1 MCRLLGWA
9 ASRPTSLLDLLGEH
23 ELDEFTELSCKHA
36 DGWGLARSTRR
47 GVEVRKAADA
57 ARSSAEFA
65 QGARYGSS
73 DLGLAHLR
81 WATLGLDVRT
91 ENTHPFTDG
100 RVAFAHNGSIN
111 PPEAPHPPPSP
122 AAGPPPAHTAS
133 TPRRAPPP
141 PPPPRRAR
149 RKRTGD
155 TDSERFFL
163 AVLSRMQEGATPGD
177 ALAGTVAEIAATRS
191 FTSLNC
197 LLVTRD
203 ALYAVSRVNQEAQLE
218 FAEGPDYYD
227 LRYRVTD
234 DAVVVASSGWGRDW
248 AELDDGQML
257 VVRRGSLDVTVTP
270 IEELVPAR

>member
-9 ASRPTSLLDLLGEH
+9 SSRPTSLLDLLGED

-47 GVEVRKAADA
+47 GVEVRKAPDA

-65 QGARYGSS
+65 QRARYGSA
-73 DLGLAHLR
+73 DLGMAHLR

-91 ENTHPFTDG
+91 ENTHPFATR

-111 PPEAPHPPPSP
+111 PPESLDPLL
-122 AAGPPPAHTAS
+122 T
-133 TPRRAPPP
+133 
-141 PPPPRRAR
+141 RRAR
-149 RKRTGD
+149 WKRTGD

-163 AVLSRMQEGATPGD
+163 AVLSRMQEGATPED

-197 LLVTRD
+197 LLLTSD
-203 ALYAVSRVNQEAQLE
+203 ALYAVSRVNTEATLE
-218 FAEGPDYYD
+218 FPEGPDYYD

-248 AELDDGQML
+248 AELANGDLL
-257 VVRRGSLDVTVTP
+257 VVQRGSLAVSVRSIEDV
-270 IEELVPAR
+270 AAAA

>member
-9 ASRPTSLLDLLGEH
+9 ARVPTSLLDLLGE
-23 ELDEFTELSCKHA
+23 EDLDAFTELSCKHA

-47 GVEVRKAADA
+47 GVEVRKQADA

-65 QGARYGSS
+65 DRARNGSA

-81 WATLGLDVRT
+81 WATLGLSVRR

-100 RVAFAHNGSIN
+100 RVAFAHNGSIK
-111 PPEAPHPPPSP
+111 PPGALD
-122 AAGPPPAHTAS
+122 
-133 TPRRAPPP
+133 RLL
-141 PPPPRRAR
+141 PRRAR
-149 RKRTGD
+149 RRRRGD

-163 AVLSRMQEGATPGD
+163 AVHSRMREGAAPGD
-177 ALAGTVAEIAATRS
+177 ALAGTVAEIAATTE

-197 LLVTRD
+197 LLLTAD
-203 ALYAVSRVNQEAQLE
+203 ALYAVSRVNTAASQE
-218 FAEGPDYYD
+218 FDEGPDYYD

-248 AELDDGQML
+248 QELANGDLL
-257 VVRRGSLDVTVTP
+257 VVRRGTLETEVRSID
-270 IEELVPAR
+270 ELVPAA

>member
-1 MCRLLGWA
+1 VEGNPLHEEEISAVMCRLLGWA
-9 ASRPTSLLDLLGEH
+9 SSRPTTLLDLLGEE

-47 GVEVRKAADA
+47 GVEVRKAPDA

-65 QGARYGSS
+65 RRARYGSA
-73 DLGLAHLR
+73 DLGMAHLR
-81 WATLGLDVRT
+81 WATLGLDVRA
-91 ENTHPFTDG
+91 ENTHPFGTR

-111 PPEAPHPPPSP
+111 PPESLDPLL
-122 AAGPPPAHTAS
+122 T
-133 TPRRAPPP
+133 RRS
-141 PPPPRRAR
+141 RW
-149 RKRTGD
+149 KRTGD

-177 ALAGTVAEIAATRS
+177 ALAGTVAQIAATRA

-197 LLVTRD
+197 LLLTRD
-203 ALYAVSRVNQEAQLE
+203 ALYAVSRVNTEASLE
-218 FAEGPDYYD
+218 FDEGPDYYD

-248 AELDDGQML
+248 AELSNGELL
-257 VVRRGSLDVTVTP
+257 VVRRGSLDVSVSP
-270 IEELVPAR
+270 IEERVAAF

>member
-9 ASRPTSLLDLLGEH
+9 SSRPTSLLDLLGKD
-23 ELDEFTELSCKHA
+23 ELDEFTELSCMHA

-111 PPEAPHPPPSP
+111 PPESLDPLL
-122 AAGPPPAHTAS
+122 T
-133 TPRRAPPP
+133 
-141 PPPPRRAR
+141 RRAR

-163 AVLSRMQEGATPGD
+163 AVLSRMQEGAAPGD

-203 ALYAVSRVNQEAQLE
+203 ALYAVSRVNTEAVPNIE
-218 FAEGPDYYD
+218 GRTFHVGPDYYD

-248 AELDDGQML
+248 EQLANGDLL
-257 VVRRGSLDVTVTP
+257 VVRRGSLDVSVTP
-270 IEELVPAR
+270 IEHLVPAS

>member
-9 ASRPTSLLDLLGEH
+9 SSRPTSLLDLLGED
-23 ELDEFTELSCKHA
+23 ELDEFTELSCMHA

-65 QGARYGSS
+65 QRARYGSA
-73 DLGLAHLR
+73 DLGMAHLR

-100 RVAFAHNGSIN
+100 RVAFAHNGSIK
-111 PPEAPHPPPSP
+111 PPESLDPLL
-122 AAGPPPAHTAS
+122 T
-133 TPRRAPPP
+133 
-141 PPPPRRAR
+141 RRAR
-149 RKRTGD
+149 RKRTGE

-163 AVLSRMQEGATPGD
+163 AVLSRMQEGAAPGD

-197 LLVTRD
+197 LLATRD
-203 ALYAVSRVNQEAQLE
+203 ALYAVSRVNTEASLE
-218 FAEGPDYYD
+218 FDVGPDYYD

-248 AELDDGQML
+248 EELANGDLL
-257 VVRRGSLDVTVTP
+257 VVRRGSLDVSVTP
-270 IEELVPAR
+270 IEKLVRAA

>member
-9 ASRPTSLLDLLGEH
+9 SSRPTSLLDLLGEE

-47 GVEVRKAADA
+47 GVEVRKAPEA

-65 QGARYGSS
+65 QRARYGSA
-73 DLGLAHLR
+73 DLGMAHLR

-91 ENTHPFTDG
+91 ENTHPFGTR

-111 PPEAPHPPPSP
+111 PPESLDPLL
-122 AAGPPPAHTAS
+122 T
-133 TPRRAPPP
+133 
-141 PPPPRRAR
+141 RRAR
-149 RKRTGD
+149 RQRTGD

-163 AVLSRMQEGATPGD
+163 AVLSRMQDGATPGD

-197 LLVTRD
+197 LLLTRD
-203 ALYAVSRVNQEAQLE
+203 ALYAVSRVNTEAVSTLE
-218 FAEGPDYYD
+218 GRIADEGPDYYD

-248 AELDDGQML
+248 AELADGELLTVQ
-257 VVRRGSLDVTVTP
+257 RGTLAVSVTP
-270 IEELVPAR
+270 IEEYAAAA